1 MPATSPGLV
10 IARSGRGRSVSSASI
25 AVVVAAAAGRAAR
38 AARAAAAAA
47 VVARRVGRR
56 CRNTRGVAGDVL
68 QQAHHLGLSGH
79 DGAHLLP
86 QRHAESFCALLE
98 PALLL
103 QLLSEAVEAAGE
115 TMQPGTE
122 VQHLGQ
128 AGGLAGGLGAAAP
141 PPPLRV
147 CCVPSRCVT
156 TVCAGICAESG
167 AAPLQGLLRCCGAAR
182 GLRYLAGYL
191 RR

>member
-1 MPATSPGLV
+1 M
-10 IARSGRGRSVSSASI
+10 
-25 AVVVAAAAGRAAR
+25 
-38 AARAAAAAA
+38 
-47 VVARRVGRR
+47 
-56 CRNTRGVAGDVL
+56 RNTRGVAGDVL

-141 PPPLRV
+141 PPPAAPAATAPPHAPAQGVLRAV
-147 CCVPSRCVT
+147 ALRHDRLRRHLCRIRSRAV
-156 TVCAGICAESG
+156 AG
-167 AAPLQGLLRCCGAAR
+167 AAPLLRSRSRPALPCRIPTALTYKLCLSTNVAATR
-182 GLRYLAGYL
+182 LSTAGEIH
-191 RR
+191 